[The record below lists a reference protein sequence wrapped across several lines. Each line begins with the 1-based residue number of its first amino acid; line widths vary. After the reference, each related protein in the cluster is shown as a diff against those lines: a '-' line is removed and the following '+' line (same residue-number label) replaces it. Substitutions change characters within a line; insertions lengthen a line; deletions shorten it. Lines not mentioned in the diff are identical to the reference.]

1 MRLKA
6 GEFRGKTRH
15 GLPVAERRVTMALCR
30 RSVPIYHYRRLAAV
44 CESVPA
50 ARTMVALP
58 GYMTILRLSVQ
69 KASERKSKDLSRS
82 RACHFVLASPFQTY
96 HQKRRIPSC
105 AIHCCCFRWPL
116 WVWLAA
122 FR

>member
-1 MRLKA
+1 MRV
-6 GEFRGKTRH
+6 R
-15 GLPVAERRVTMALCR
+15 
-30 RSVPIYHYRRLAAV
+30 
-44 CESVPA
+44 PA

-96 HQKRRIPSC
+96 HQKRRICHAQFTAVVSVGRFGFGWLRFGNSRPSSDNHHGC
-105 AIHCCCFRWPL
+105 DATHNNLRRANGYHHDDDDKT
-116 WVWLAA
+116 VV
-122 FR
+122 